1 MSNGQVHYLTIKMVE
16 ICCAKCGISF
26 AMPSD
31 VKQQYAASQT
41 SFYCPR
47 GHSQYYPGESE
58 KEKYERQLDQV
69 ESELNFQKRK
79 ATQLAHQVRAQK
91 AAKTKLKNRIK
102 HGVCPCCKRTFQ
114 NIAKHI
120 ATKHPGYGK

>member
-1 MSNGQVHYLTIKMVE
+1 MSNGEVHYLTIKLVE
-16 ICCAKCGISF
+16 ICCCKCGMTF

-31 VKQQYAASQT
+31 VNQQYIDNGN

-47 GHSQYYPGESE
+47 GHQQHYLGESV
-58 KEKYERQLDQV
+58 KEKLARQLAQTKDA
-69 ESELNFQKRK
+69 LNFQRRK
-79 ATQLAHQVRAQK
+79 STQLAHQVRAQK

-120 ATKHPGYGK
+120 ATKHPGYSK

>member
-1 MSNGQVHYLTIKMVE
+1 MKNLLGERMYKVE
-16 ICCAKCGISF
+16 INRCNCHPETCACNDYKVVDENGKKVSSHFHRDDAENLCNVVNGTI
-26 AMPSD
+26 
-31 VKQQYAASQT
+31 
-41 SFYCPR
+41 
-47 GHSQYYPGESE
+47 GE
-58 KEKYERQLDQV
+58 LD
-69 ESELNFQKRK
+69 FQKRK
-79 ATQLAHQVRAQK
+79 TEQLAHQVRAQK